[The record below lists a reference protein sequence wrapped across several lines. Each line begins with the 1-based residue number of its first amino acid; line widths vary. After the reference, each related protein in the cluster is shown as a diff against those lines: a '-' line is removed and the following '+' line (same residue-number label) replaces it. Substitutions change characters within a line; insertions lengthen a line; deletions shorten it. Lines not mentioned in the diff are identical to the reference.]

1 MMRFLEFIIVVIF
14 FGRCTAFLLSSTHL
28 RVDRLENFL
37 LSAQLAGENQSVL
50 AMLYDCPGLGMMDLD
65 GDGEAD
71 GPINMSKN
79 GIEEVDQFQNDPEI
93 DGDSDGRK
101 NKKLD
106 EGGDRPMSKEE
117 KRAAA
122 ASDEASVNLH
132 FAMHLYYASPCA
144 SRATSAAT
152 CPAIIVSFGLSCLA
166 SVVPAAVGAGV
177 VLVAATL

>member
-93 DGDSDGRK
+93 DGDGDDRK

-132 FAMHLYYASPCA
+132 FAMHLYYG
-144 SRATSAAT
+144 RFATITAAAT